1 MKYPFIFL
9 IRFYQYFIS
18 PLLGPNCRFYPTCSE
33 YAKECF
39 LQFPIHRALWYSS
52 RRIIRCHPFCEGGHD
67 PVPKQ

>member
-1 MKYPFIFL
+1 MKIIPILL

-33 YAKECF
+33 YSKECF
-39 LQFPIHRALWYSS
+39 HRFPIHRALWYSS
-52 RRIIRCHPFCEGGHD
+52 RRIIRCNPYCEGGHD